1 MIQPKYRCCNRDC
14 GSMFTTQR
22 PDAVTCKICGS
33 IYVEWVN
40 FNEWRSAWHRHD
52 PTKVL
57 F

>member
-1 MIQPKYRCCNRDC
+1 MIHPKYRCCNRDC